1 MKIKNLFIFIS
12 LLVLSLFMITSC
24 GEDNKEGENNNQGND
39 NPVTEEGLSKNEF
52 VALLANQGNNYTMT
66 MKQNG
71 QTAEVSITIKF
82 DAKYRNQELV
92 SFKASSENSTGYLN
106 MYYELKDGKVY
117 AILQDPQ
124 TGEFVGNE
132 VEDFDINDV
141 NALSSQVDLDYIKEF
156 SYDKETGKYKITLD
170 ATADGAA
177 NEEIKLECSVS
188 NGHVT
193 HIDIINGDLK
203 VAVDFFDFGTTVV
216 NIPEYTIDDKGDQDD
231 IEGEAITSDELAQ
244 IVGNTYNNYS
254 VEIITSGVASSY
266 LYLDLTEGYKS
277 LTKVPTATGDIEQYV
292 VEIDD
297 KYYQISVLVGSTPI
311 VNELPDYDE
320 INVLDNL
327 CQQLMA
333 LPLPEFDEATG
344 EYHFKADDS
353 EEGETIDVKFA
364 DGKIVYVCSE
374 GNSLRFFD
382 YDSTTILVPDFNLPE
397 ANLSFKEIL
406 SKVEENYTATLSTL
420 QDGVALD
427 TLFEYDG
434 TAEDGDIVYAEM
446 KMTILDEVQYGMVY
460 ENTEYLISLVDG
472 DWVAEESDTFS
483 EFTQLYQNFS
493 DLADSFVYSEKTG
506 MYHLTINEVK
516 IAVEVSN
523 EHIIYFSVEYSENQS
538 IAVSFSDFGTTEV
551 ILPEYRFAEE

>member
-12 LLVLSLFMITSC
+12 LLVLSLFIVTSC
-24 GEDNKEGENNNQGND
+24 GEDNKEDENNNQGND
-39 NPVTEEGLSKNEF
+39 NPVTEEGLSKDEF
-52 VALLANQGNNYTMT
+52 VALLVNQGNNYTMA

-71 QTAEVSITIKF
+71 QTAEVSMTIKF
-82 DAKYRNQELV
+82 DAKYRDKELV
-92 SFKASSENSTGYLN
+92 SFKASSENSTGYSN
-106 MYYELKDGKVY
+106 MYYEFKDGKFY
-117 AILQDPQ
+117 AILQNPQ
-124 TGEFVGNE
+124 TGGFVGSE
-132 VEDFDINDV
+132 VEDFDINEI
-141 NALSSQVDLDYIKEF
+141 NTLSSQVDLDYIKEF

-193 HIDIINGDLK
+193 HIDIINGDFK

-216 NIPEYTIDDKGDQDD
+216 NIPEYTIDEGGQDD

-254 VEIITSGVASSY
+254 VEIIASGVASSY

-277 LTKVPTATGDIEQYV
+277 LTIVPTATGDIEQYV

-297 KYYQISVLVGSTPI
+297 KYYQINVLVGSTPI

-353 EEGETIDVKFA
+353 EESETIDVKFA
-364 DGKIVYVCSE
+364 DGKIVYVCS
-374 GNSLRFFD
+374 GGSSLRFFD

-397 ANLSFKEIL
+397 ANLSLKEIL
-406 SKVEENYTATLSTL
+406 SKVEENYTATLSTS
-420 QDGVALD
+420 QDGVSLR

-446 KMTILDEVQYGMVY
+446 KMTTLGEVEYGMVY
-460 ENTEYLISLVDG
+460 ENTEYLISVVDG

-493 DLADSFVYSEKTG
+493 DLADSFVYSEQTG
-506 MYHLTINEVK
+506 MYHLTLNGTK

-523 EHIIYFSVEYSENQS
+523 GHVTYFSVEYSENQS
-538 IAVSFSDFGTTEV
+538 ITVSFSNFGTTEV
-551 ILPEYRFAEE
+551 ILPEYKFAEE

>member
-39 NPVTEEGLSKNEF
+39 NPVTEEGLSKEEF
-52 VALLANQGNNYTMT
+52 VALLVNQDNNYTMAI
-66 MKQNG
+66 KQNG
-71 QTAEVSITIKF
+71 QTAEVSTTIKF

-92 SFKASSENSTGYLN
+92 SFKASSENSTGDLN
-106 MYYELKDGKVY
+106 MYYELKDGKFY
-117 AILQDPQ
+117 AIFQNPQ
-124 TGEFVGNE
+124 TGEFVGSE
-132 VEDFDINDV
+132 VEDFNINAI
-141 NALSSQVDLDYIKEF
+141 NSLSSQVDLDYIKEF
-156 SYDKETGKYKITLD
+156 SYDKETGKYKITIE

-193 HIDIINGDLK
+193 HVDIINGDFK

-216 NIPEYTIDDKGDQDD
+216 NIPEYTIDDEGGQDE

-254 VEIITSGVASSY
+254 VEINVSGVATSY
-266 LYLDLTEGYKS
+266 LYFDLTEGYKS
-277 LTKVPTATGDIEQYV
+277 LTKIPSATGDIKQYV

-297 KYYQISVLVGSTPI
+297 KYYQIDVLVGSTPI
-311 VNELPDYDE
+311 VDELADFDE
-320 INVLDNL
+320 LNVLDNL

-353 EEGETIDVKFA
+353 EDSTIDVKFA
-364 DGKIVYVCSE
+364 DGKIVYVCFE
-374 GNSLRFFD
+374 GSSLRFFD

-406 SKVEENYTATLSTL
+406 SKVEENYTATLSTS
-420 QDGVALD
+420 QDGVSLR

-446 KMTILDEVQYGMVY
+446 KMTVLDEVKYGMVY

-493 DLADSFVYSEKTG
+493 DLADSFVYSEQTG
-506 MYHLTINEVK
+506 MYHLTLNGVK
-516 IAVEVSN
+516 IAVEVST
-523 EHIIYFSVEYSENQS
+523 EHITYFSIEYSENQS
-538 IAVSFSDFGTTEV
+538 IAVSFSNFGTTEV
-551 ILPEYRFAEE
+551 ILPEYSFAEE